1 MGGTMI
7 KNIIIVALVI
17 AILYDVSSEDAWTY
31 VQSTLDFLQEMVYS
45 MNRSVK

>member
-1 MGGTMI
+1 MI